1 MSKIAKVFKVG
12 EEGYLAEATDFVRKG
27 LEKMKC
33 PANLKMRSVLL
44 AEEIIVAFV
53 NHGKPGMGL
62 KVCVNKKLSDIHV
75 EISAP
80 GREID
85 TRFLSTI
92 PVKEGE
98 SIYSD
103 KDETDVE
110 KIIRATIIKAQG
122 GKLRYT
128 HEKGINS
135 ISMAVGKAE
144 RSSLVRT
151 LFALVLG
158 LAVGLIFNSFVPK
171 PAVEAISTY
180 ALNPF
185 KTMFMSALQIIVGPV
200 VFFSLVTC
208 LSQFKNLAEL
218 GRIFV
223 KVMGM
228 YMLTTIIAAFVALG
242 MSYLIKPGVWG
253 SGLSIIGNQVVN
265 VDISVDTSILT
276 TIINIV
282 PNNFVKPFLES
293 DTLQLLF
300 LAMLCGIAVGAIGEY
315 SKRLVGLFEALN
327 ELFLTITTMIAKFIP
342 LAAFCSIVLM
352 ITEMGPETI
361 LSLLSML
368 GAYFASIASMILIY
382 GIIVALM
389 GRMNPIMFYKKAKEG
404 MLTALA
410 LSSSS
415 ASMPTNMAIC
425 TEKLGVSPK
434 IASFSIP
441 LGATVNMD
449 GTTASLIV
457 SGLFLARMCGVTV
470 TGSALATMILTV
482 VLLSLSAPGVPGSG
496 IVMLGIVLRSI
507 GVPLEAVTLLMA
519 IDPFLDMFATM
530 NNVTGDMAVTTVV
543 AKTEGML
550 DTGIY
555 NKAM

>member
-1 MSKIAKVFKVG
+1 MSKIIRVFKVA
-12 EEGYLAEATDFVRKG
+12 EDGYLAEATNFVRTG
-27 LEKMKC
+27 LEKKKC

-44 AEEIIVAFV
+44 AEEIIVAFA
-53 NHGKPGMGL
+53 NHGDPDMEIEI
-62 KVCVNKKLSDIHV
+62 CINKRLSDIFV

-80 GREID
+80 GRESD
-85 TRFLSTI
+85 TKFLSTV
-92 PVKEGE
+92 PGKENSSLLME
-98 SIYSD
+98 ED
-103 KDETDVE
+103 DPKVE
-110 KIIRATIIKAQG
+110 KIIRATILKAQG
-122 GKLRYT
+122 GKMRYT
-128 HEKGINS
+128 HENGINS
-135 ISMAVGKAE
+135 VSLAVGKAE

-158 LAVGLIFNSFVPK
+158 IAVGLIFNSFVPR
-171 PAVEAISTY
+171 PVVEAVSTY

-218 GRIFV
+218 GRIFA

-228 YMLTTIIAAFVALG
+228 YMLTTLLAAFVALG
-242 MSYLIKPGVWG
+242 MSNLIRPGVWG
-253 SGLSIIGNQVVN
+253 SGLSIIGNQVVDVN
-265 VDISVDTSILT
+265 TAVDTSLLT

-300 LAMLCGIAVGAIGEY
+300 LALLCGIAVGAIGEH
-315 SKRLVGLFEALN
+315 SKKLAGLFEALN
-327 ELFLTITTMIAKFIP
+327 DLFLTITTMIAKFIP
-342 LAAFCSIVLM
+342 IAAFCSIVLM

-361 LSLLSML
+361 GSLLSML
-368 GAYFASIASMILIY
+368 GTFFASIACMILIY
-382 GIIVALM
+382 GIIVAVVARL
-389 GRMNPIMFYKKAKEG
+389 NPVIFYKKVKEG

-449 GTTASLIV
+449 GTTVNLIV

-470 TGSALATMILTV
+470 SGSALATMILTV
-482 VLLSLSAPGVPGSG
+482 VLLSLGAPGVPGSG
-496 IVMLGIVLRSI
+496 IVMVGIVLESI
-507 GVPLEAVTLLMA
+507 GVPLEAVALLMA
-519 IDPFLDMFATM
+519 IDPFLDMFDTM

-543 AKTEGML
+543 AKTEGLL
-550 DTGIY
+550 DTNIY
-555 NKAM
+555 NKTM